1 MPGVWPEAIA
11 RRPPR
16 RAPAPKGGRT
26 ETGLKRKG
34 SVAEV
39 SGDLCHAFGL
49 SDEERASMVTVSAL
63 EAFGGIDGEFGVVI
77 RGHGVAV

>member
-1 MPGVWPEAIA
+1 M
-11 RRPPR
+11 
-16 RAPAPKGGRT
+16 
-26 ETGLKRKG
+26 
-34 SVAEV
+34 AEV

-77 RGHGVAV
+77 RGYGVAV